1 MRMQAWPTLAAWG
14 AGLIQ
19 LATGAG
25 MLTAGPGGAARPYG
39 VVLTLTGAAALAW
52 GVVWL
57 SRARH
62 PRIGIGIAVAGLLLT
77 TGALAVDTAH
87 VSVLAVTV
95 AAALSA
101 VAGASTAV
109 ILRRRERQEPL
120 PAPAAP
126 RASAPGAGMG
136 GLLAAA
142 VVVAALVTPAL
153 ASTEAGRL
161 APDHGAHTFVIDHGH
176 GH

>member
-1 MRMQAWPTLAAWG
+1 MRLQAWPALASWG

-25 MLTAGPGGAARPYG
+25 MLTAGSSGAGRPYG
-39 VVLTLTGAAALAW
+39 VVLAVAGAATLAW
-52 GVVWL
+52 GVVWI

-62 PRIGIGIAVAGLLLT
+62 PRLGIGIAVSGVLLT
-77 TGALAVDTAH
+77 AGALAVDAVH
-87 VSVLAVTV
+87 VSVLAVAV
-95 AAALSA
+95 ATALSA

-109 ILRRRERQEPL
+109 VLRRGAR
-120 PAPAAP
+120 PAAP
-126 RASAPGAGMG
+126 RRASSGSGMG

-161 APDHGAHTFVIDHGH
+161 APDHGAHTFVTDHGH